1 MARRNAP
8 LDLRLRRPTPDD
20 AEAIYDLTAKAFSRG
35 HKYWDWLDYCRR
47 CYVAPSHYDWDASTI
62 GEIDGR
68 IVTHW
73 GVWEYTMRLDAARLR
88 VAGIGAVAT
97 DGTYYRRGLMRR
109 TVEAALPVI
118 AQAGYDLST
127 LYGLWDFYDKFGYTR
142 GWSEARYL
150 VHLGDLPEGAP
161 GERTGKLAHK
171 DVAEMD
177 ALYNRQASREALAGT
192 ACRPTFGPGRL
203 DGWRAVGWRGRGGRL
218 AGYVLYAGDARQT
231 RVLEAVGDVETCLRV
246 IARDARKL
254 NREPVVFSGIHED
267 SALASRLRAGT
278 VRIETQLV
286 RAGGPMVR
294 TMDLAATLGK
304 LADSLGERLGES
316 RFAGWR
322 GTVTIDDGRRS
333 AALVIDRGGVRVEPG
348 GRGGRSR
355 HAICG
360 GDAVARLLIG
370 STEPLETCREHQVKL
385 TGDAKALV
393 PVLLPARRPT
403 LNEWD
408 HF

>member
-1 MARRNAP
+1 MSRQTAP
-8 LDLRLRRPTPDD
+8 IDLRLRRPTPDD

-47 CYVAPSHYDWDASTI
+47 CYVEGSHYDWDASTI

-68 IVTHW
+68 VVTHW
-73 GVWEYTMRLDAARLR
+73 GVWDYTMRLDAARLR

-97 DGTYYRRGLMRR
+97 DGAFYRRGLMRR
-109 TVEAALPVI
+109 TVEGALPVI
-118 AQAGYDLST
+118 ARAGYDLST

-142 GWSEARYL
+142 GWSEPTYR
-150 VHLGDLPEGAP
+150 VHLDDLPEHAP
-161 GERTGKLAHK
+161 GTRTGKLTRK
-171 DVAEMD
+171 DVGEMD
-177 ALYNRQASREALAGT
+177 TLYNRQASREALAGS

-203 DGWRAVGWRGRGGRL
+203 GDWRGIGWRDKAGQL
-218 AGYVLYAGDARQT
+218 AGYVLYASDDRQV
-231 RVLEAVGDVETCLRV
+231 RVVEAVGDVETCLRV

-254 NREPVVFSGIHED
+254 NREPVVFQSIHED
-267 SALASRLRAGT
+267 SALARRLRAGT
-278 VRIETQLV
+278 VHIETQLV

-304 LADSLGERLGES
+304 LAETIARRLAQS
-316 RFAGWR
+316 RFAAWR
-322 GTVTIDDGRRS
+322 GTVILTDGRQS
-333 AALVIDRGGVRVEPG
+333 AAWVIDQAGVRVEPDPPP
-348 GRGGRSR
+348 GRCK

-370 STEPLETCREHQVKL
+370 TADPMETCREHGIRL
-385 TGDAKALV
+385 TGDAADLV
-393 PVLLPARRPT
+393 AVLLPARAPT
-403 LNEWD
+403 LSEWD